1 MNSERRNLI
10 PASHFPK
17 LEIAYSLLYLSLIIP
32 GIAFVV
38 WYECAYRVRDTAPET
53 VYAIFVGIG
62 YVGVADAAVTVG
74 VIEGGIAIMVL
85 ARRMLERATQRGKEE
100 GKEAGREE
108 NQKMWEGWNRRRLI
122 SEAEGHEFNEPPPR
136 LDDEEYDR

>member
-1 MNSERRNLI
+1 M
-10 PASHFPK
+10 
-17 LEIAYSLLYLSLIIP
+17 
-32 GIAFVV
+32 
-38 WYECAYRVRDTAPET
+38 
-53 VYAIFVGIG
+53 YAIFVGIG

-122 SEAEGHEFNEPPPR
+122 SEAEGREFNEPPPR